1 MGMISSVQ
9 NGEQAVLKTLRFR
22 LPSLDFVGKMRF
34 SLRDCVA
41 VGAQSASVFVDR
53 QDRSVYRSACVER
66 LLPHWPISVLE
77 GWALSTQLTRKAQ

>member
-1 MGMISSVQ
+1 VQ
-9 NGEQAVLKTLRFR
+9 IGEQAVLETLRFR

-41 VGAQSASVFVDR
+41 IRGAIPQSAEFVDR
-53 QDRSVYRSACVER
+53 EDRSVYRPACVAR
-66 LLPHWPISVLE
+66 TLPHSPISVLE